1 MYYIYLSLSYTHPG
15 IMSARVPINNY
26 PDPRYNNNERFEDL
40 KYLIRQGNEEALK
53 AQLAQFGNGDII
65 PVAPNDDPHLPEGEG
80 YYSESLAHLAA
91 GCGNTR
97 ILTILREIN
106 TLSFDTLYKED
117 VIRVIDDAN
126 THPNTKIK
134 LQEWYATTYPPRN
147 N

>member
-1 MYYIYLSLSYTHPG
+1 MKYIHPG
-15 IMSARVPINNY
+15 IMAERVNNY
-26 PDPRYNNNERFEDL
+26 PDLMDNDIENFEDL

-53 AQLAQFGNGDII
+53 AQFGNGDII
-65 PVAPNDDPHLPEGEG
+65 PVAPNDGPHLPEGEE

-91 GCGNTR
+91 ECGNIS

-106 TLSFDTLYKED
+106 TLSFDTLYKVD

-126 THPNTKIK
+126 THPNTKLK
-134 LQEWYATTYPPRN
+134 LNGWYATTYPPRN